1 MGTIFI
7 TGASRGIGAATARHV
22 AGQGH
27 DVAIGFRVAASAA
40 ERVATECREFGGR
53 ALIVPGDVSSEADVM
68 TMFETVD
75 AELAPMT
82 GFVNNAG
89 VLEPQG
95 RLESFTYERLRRVVD
110 VNVIGAILCAGEA
123 VRRMSTDHGGAGGSI
138 VNVSSAAARL
148 GSPNEYIDYAATK
161 GAIDTMTSWA
171 RPMVM
176 VSMAPFID
184 YAATKGAIDTMTI
197 GLAQEVGRE
206 GIRVNAVRPGL
217 IRTDIHASGGEPER
231 VDRLGPNVPLGRG
244 GGPDE
249 VGAVIAWLLS
259 EEASY
264 VSGALIDVS
273 GGR

>member
-1 MGTIFI
+1 MGTVFV

-27 DVAIGFRVAASAA
+27 DVAIGFRQAAAAA
-40 ERVATECREFGGR
+40 EVVASDCREFGVR
-53 ALIVPGDVSSEADVM
+53 ALIVPGDIASEGDVM

-89 VLEPQG
+89 ILEPQA
-95 RLESFTYERLRRVVD
+95 RLESFSADRLHRIVD
-110 VNVIGAILCAGEA
+110 VNVIGAILCAREA
-123 VRRMSTDHGGAGGSI
+123 VRRMSTRHGGEGGSI
-138 VNVSSAAARL
+138 VNVSSAASRL

-161 GAIDTMTSWA
+161 GA
-171 RPMVM
+171 V
-176 VSMAPFID
+176 
-184 YAATKGAIDTMTI
+184 DTMTI
-197 GLAQEVGRE
+197 GLAKEVGSE
-206 GIRVNAVRPGL
+206 GVRVNAVRPGL
-217 IRTDIHASGGEPER
+217 IRTDIHASGGEPAR
-231 VDRLGPNVPLGRG
+231 VDRLAGDVPLGRG

-249 VGAVIAWLLS
+249 VAALIAWLLS

>member
-27 DVAIGFRVAASAA
+27 DVAIGFRAAASAA
-40 ERVATECREFGGR
+40 ERVAAECREFGGR

-161 GAIDTMTSWA
+161 GAIDTMT
-171 RPMVM
+171 
-176 VSMAPFID
+176 
-184 YAATKGAIDTMTI
+184 I